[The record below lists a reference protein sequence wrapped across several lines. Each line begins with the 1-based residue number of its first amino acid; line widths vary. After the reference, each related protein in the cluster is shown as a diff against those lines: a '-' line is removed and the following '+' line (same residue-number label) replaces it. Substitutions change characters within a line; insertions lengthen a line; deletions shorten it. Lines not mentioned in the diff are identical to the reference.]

1 MTLIFSKTLKKNN
14 RKESE
19 RLENELN
26 NLVDSDSR
34 EAAEQIRI
42 IENEILLKEQEFL
55 EQELKF
61 KENFTLLE
69 DERPSKFFC

>member
-1 MTLIFSKTLKKNN
+1 M
-14 RKESE
+14 
-19 RLENELN
+19 
-26 NLVDSDSR
+26 DSDSR

-69 DERPSKFFC
+69 DERPSNFFLNLESIKGGIMR